1 MPARRPG
8 DGSRVPPVS
17 SRADHRRAPDAPQP
31 NRERPLVGILAGE
44 RDQRGR
50 LDKGVHRRQVREGVS
65 LYQVQKLLFDVNRD
79 RQVQARFLHERE
91 RLVEDYELTPAER
104 RAILETD
111 FHTLYQMGVH
121 SLLLGP
127 LAATLG
133 LSFPDYLAILRGTK
147 P

>member
-1 MPARRPG
+1 VG
-8 DGSRVPPVS
+8 TDRVG
-17 SRADHRRAPDAPQP
+17 RRA
-31 NRERPLVGILAGE
+31 R
-44 RDQRGR
+44 R
-50 LDKGVHRRQVREGVS
+50 LDKRAQTGQVRLGVS

-79 RQVQARFLHERE
+79 PQVRGRFLDERE
-91 RLVEDYELTPAER
+91 RLVTGYELTADER

-111 FHTLYQMGVH
+111 FHALYQMGVH

-133 LSFPDYLAILRGTK
+133 LSFPDYLAILREPK